1 MENSQINFMEFIFSG
16 VDKKPEDSST
26 KIVDS

>member
-1 MENSQINFMEFIFSG
+1 MENSQINFMEFIFSD